1 MAFLQYNE
9 IVDEL
14 LRQGFVRTENTM
26 ASLPRIVTVDP
37 TGTIGDIVRS
47 VLNLVDRSVRLIDT
61 PSGPQALEEIAL
73 SKCAMVI
80 TAWDLQNEMRGLEL
94 ALRVKQASPET
105 AVLILADVSDPE
117 ELDAETIAESPF
129 LYMSRPVEIDQ
140 FARVL
145 LAGLSGEDIRAAIK
159 APASK
164 PSVTVDLGPVPQFEV
179 EAAQVIVD
187 QLLTDLG
194 AMAIILSSRA
204 GEVIMERGAVGY
216 LDREQLTNALLPT
229 VTTNVQ
235 VKDMVGGQ
243 SSSLLFY
250 DGDNYDLF
258 VLSVGLHHFVCIA
271 FDGEGGQR
279 QFGAV
284 SRYGRRAAE
293 DLIALL
299 GAEAWLVQRVIVEE
313 EEAAPRP
320 RKKAKAEPA
329 AEEPVQLERA
339 EMDTT
344 PTHEPEPAPVA
355 EPIEDLDIDI
365 LFNTLIDDKNMVDLF
380 DPDKLEE
387 MAKEDLQKGQIDF
400 ESAKEL
406 GILKD

>member
-1 MAFLQYNE
+1 
-9 IVDEL
+9 
-14 LRQGFVRTENTM
+14 M

-37 TGTIGDIVRS
+37 TGTIGEIIRAILS
-47 VLNLVDRSVRLIDT
+47 LIDRPVRLIDA

-73 SKCAMVI
+73 GQCTMVI
-80 TAWDLQNEMRGLEL
+80 TAWDLQDEMRGLEL
-94 ALRVKQASPET
+94 ALRAKQASQET
-105 AVLILADVSDPE
+105 AVLILADVDDPE
-117 ELDAETIAESPF
+117 ELDAETMAESPF
-129 LYMSRPVEIDQ
+129 LYMSRPVQIDE

-145 LAGLSGEDIRAAIK
+145 LAGLAGEDIRAAVK
-159 APASK
+159 APTSQAS
-164 PSVTVDLGPVPQFEV
+164 PVMDMGPVPPFEV

-229 VTTNVQ
+229 VMTNMH

-258 VLSVGLHHFVCIA
+258 VLSVGLHHFMCIA

-299 GAEAWLVQRVIVEE
+299 GAEAWLVQRAVPVEE
-313 EEAAPRP
+313 QRPPTRKPKKVKPEPEEAEIVLQRG
-320 RKKAKAEPA
+320 EL
-329 AEEPVQLERA
+329 VDL
-339 EMDTT
+339 T
-344 PTHEPEPAPVA
+344 PQPEPEPAAIA
-355 EPIEDLDIDI
+355 EPIEDLNIDV
-365 LFNTLIDDKNMVDLF
+365 LFSQLVDDKNTDDMFDL
-380 DPDKLEE
+380 DKMEE
-387 MAKEDLQKGQIDF
+387 LAKEDLQKGQIDF
-400 ESAKEL
+400 DSAIEL

>member
-1 MAFLQYNE
+1 
-9 IVDEL
+9 
-14 LRQGFVRTENTM
+14 M

-37 TGTIGDIVRS
+37 TGTIGEIVRS
-47 VLNLVDRSVRLIDT
+47 ILSLIDRPVRLIDA

-73 SKCAMVI
+73 GQCTMVI
-80 TAWDLQNEMRGLEL
+80 TAWDLQDEMRGLEL
-94 ALRVKQASPET
+94 ALRAKQASQET
-105 AVLILADVSDPE
+105 AVLILADVDDPE
-117 ELDAETIAESPF
+117 ELDAETMAESPF
-129 LYMSRPVEIDQ
+129 LYMSRPVQIDE

-145 LAGLSGEDIRAAIK
+145 LAGLEGEDIREAIK
-159 APASK
+159 APTTQASQ
-164 PSVTVDLGPVPQFEV
+164 VVDLGPVPQFEV
-179 EAAQVIVD
+179 EAAQIIVD

-204 GEVIMERGAVGY
+204 SEVIMERGAVGY

-229 VTTNVQ
+229 VMTNMQ

-243 SSSLLFY
+243 ASSLLFY

-258 VLSVGLHHFVCIA
+258 VLSVGLHHFMCIA

-299 GAEAWLVQRVIVEE
+299 GAEAWLVQRAVPVEE
-313 EEAAPRP
+313 VRP
-320 RKKAKAEPA
+320 PTRKPKKAKAEQET
-329 AEEPVQLERA
+329 EETVLERA
-339 EMDTT
+339 ELVDLT
-344 PTHEPEPAPVA
+344 PQPEPEPALVLD
-355 EPIEDLDIDI
+355 PIEDLDPDE
-365 LFNTLIDDKNMVDLF
+365 LFNQLLDLKDADDLF
-380 DPDKLEE
+380 DPDKMEE
-387 MAKEDLQKGQIDF
+387 LAKEDLQKGQIDF
-400 ESAKEL
+400 DSAIEL